1 MPAFEFQPGDAEA
14 LREACATLRKRA
26 KNDPCVNQQQAVSPK
41 YSFKFGPWHL
51 SLTID
56 LYTEVK
62 AWHGSV
68 ACLDQVGEVPVQF
81 PGGMV
86 AYVPQD
92 AILSVHSWDDEHKKQ
107 ADFLLGE
114 LMGSLITD
122 AQQQVKVTDGLFA
135 RHWETPFKG

>member
-26 KNDPCVNQQQAVSPK
+26 KNDPCVNQQQAVNPK
-41 YSFKFGPWHL
+41 YGFKFGPWHL
-51 SLTID
+51 WLTVD
-56 LYTEVK
+56 AYTPK
-62 AWHGSV
+62 KMWHASC

-81 PGGMV
+81 PGGLI

-92 AILSVHSWDDEHKKQ
+92 ALLSVQTWDEEHKKQ

-114 LMGSLITD
+114 LLGPVITEAD
-122 AQQQVKVTDGLFA
+122 QPVQVI
-135 RHWETPFKG
+135 